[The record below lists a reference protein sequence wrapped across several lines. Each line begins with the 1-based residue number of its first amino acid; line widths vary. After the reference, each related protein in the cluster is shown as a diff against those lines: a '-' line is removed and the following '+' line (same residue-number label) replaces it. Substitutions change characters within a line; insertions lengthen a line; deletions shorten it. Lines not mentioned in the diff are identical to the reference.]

1 MKKRISKNH
10 LSEWLLKVDL
20 FGEKAELQIE
30 GKSSYQSFYGALISL
45 GILGTVL
52 AYGHKKFQTMTEYND
67 TTFKEVV

>member
-45 GILGTVL
+45 GILSTVL
-52 AYGHKKFQTMTEYND
+52 AYGHKKFQTMIEYND
-67 TTFKEVV
+67 TTFKEVL